1 MIPVEVG
8 EPLTR
13 RLLFLQHQSE
23 EYMRVELKITEEVPK
38 DLSKEKST
46 TLGLECKSIE
56 VEFQVGSVPRSWDCF
71 AIQLL

>member
-38 DLSKEKST
+38 MMKIKE
-46 TLGLECKSIE
+46 
-56 VEFQVGSVPRSWDCF
+56 
-71 AIQLL
+71 